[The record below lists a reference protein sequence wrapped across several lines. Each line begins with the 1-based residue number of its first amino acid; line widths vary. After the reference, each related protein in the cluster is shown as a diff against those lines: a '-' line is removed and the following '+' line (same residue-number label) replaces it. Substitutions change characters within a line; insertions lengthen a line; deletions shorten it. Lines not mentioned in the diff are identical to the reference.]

1 MTLLVTK
8 DTILIKVN
16 FLVGEMSKFLAIG
29 WDSAPVPRFL
39 IKVQGNGVQFA
50 TGEGNK
56 ARSTEGKSLNIS

>member
-29 WDSAPVPRFL
+29 WDSVPVP
-39 IKVQGNGVQFA
+39 KVSDKGS
-50 TGEGNK
+50 GERGTFRNW
-56 ARSTEGKSLNIS
+56 

>member
-29 WDSAPVPRFL
+29 WDSVSFP
-39 IKVQGNGVQFA
+39 KVSDKGLKERGTVRNW
-50 TGEGNK
+50 
-56 ARSTEGKSLNIS
+56 